1 MIFLYSYSYYTYT
14 CRACVDYDLK
24 RTLAVE
30 IKIIKTD
37 VGRERL
43 LDLLTNYRELRGR
56 ELDEDK
62 VAPKQQYKPLG
73 WAGII
78 AFPHLFARS
87 FGEFKSPMWRR
98 WAQEMQDRGIP
109 ARCVHFHS
117 LDYTAGAY

>member
-1 MIFLYSYSYYTYT
+1 M
-14 CRACVDYDLK
+14 K

-62 VAPKQQYKPLG
+62 AAPKQQYKPFG

-78 AFPHLFARS
+78 AFPHFFAQS
-87 FGEFKSPMWRR
+87 FG
-98 WAQEMQDRGIP
+98 A
-109 ARCVHFHS
+109 CLH
-117 LDYTAGAY
+117 